1 MKNKIW
7 LILKYSYQNKI
18 RPKKKKDGTYKKS
31 SPLNALIA
39 YLVPAVIF
47 GASLSPILYMM
58 FKDLNIP
65 FSQFGIDLPWSMLDV
80 VFSMWFLLMGF
91 MFFINYSPAIVAN
104 LYESDMTQILL
115 SMPLK
120 RSDIYISS
128 AIDSLVMAGLPLGM
142 MIPVFV
148 IYAIIAKTNI
158 FFSIL
163 AGLGYILILLLIS
176 NLGGVL
182 FSKFLTKTSAK
193 RMTMIMYFISIFLY
207 VGITNIIPRIM
218 ENASPAQVAESL
230 KKLSSLLLNYAWPH
244 TWVILTM
251 KGNFL
256 ALTMLLSVI
265 IILGYIVFTISNSLE
280 LTVSRKKGKKKNYEI
295 KFKTSRFPA
304 IKKDFKLLF
313 RDSQTFFLILYPVF
327 LPLIFVFTSSG
338 SDVMSFVFIMIA
350 SIYAAMLSI
359 FSISYEGKI
368 WPMPKLF
375 PISMG
380 NMIFS
385 KIMLPILIFSIEYI
399 AIALLSFIFGKAT
412 WVIFVMII
420 PVITL
425 IVYSSVLGV
434 SMYLKNPKRDLS
446 QKNIIKGKEVMYL
459 EGVIM
464 GFSFGIFIP
473 GNLYIL
479 SFENPQLK
487 SKFIDFLFDS
497 KLLYHLVGGF
507 LPIFLLILIIYLT
520 GKEINKVKERMLK
533 WE

>member
-7 LILKYSYQNKI
+7 LILKYSYQNKS
-18 RPKKKKDGTYKKS
+18 RPKKKKDGTYKTA

-39 YLVPAVIF
+39 YLVPAVVF
-47 GASLSPILYMM
+47 GATLSPILYYM

-65 FSQFGIDLPWSMLDV
+65 FSQLGIDLPWSILDI

-91 MFFINYSPAIVAN
+91 MFFLNYSPAIVAN

-115 SMPLK
+115 AMPIK

-148 IYAIIAKTNI
+148 IYGIISKTNI
-158 FFSIL
+158 FLTTI
-163 AGLGYILILLLIS
+163 AGLGFILFLLLIS

-207 VGITNIIPRIM
+207 VGMTNIIPRIM
-218 ENASPAQVAESL
+218 KNNSPAQVAESL

-251 KGNFL
+251 KGNFM
-256 ALTMLLSVI
+256 ALTILIAVILILS
-265 IILGYIVFTISNSLE
+265 YIVYIISNLLE
-280 LTVSRKKGKKKNYEI
+280 LSISRKKGKKKNYEI
-295 KFKTSRFPA
+295 KFKTTRFPA

-327 LPLIFVFTSSG
+327 LPLIFIFTN
-338 SDVMSFVFIMIA
+338 SDADIMSFVFVMIA

-359 FSISYEGKI
+359 FSTSYEGKI
-368 WPMPKLF
+368 WPIPKLF
-375 PISMG
+375 PITMG

-385 KIMLPILIFSIEYI
+385 KIMVPILIFSLEYI
-399 AIALLSFIFGKAT
+399 VISMLSFFLGKAS
-412 WVIFVMII
+412 WIIFMTII
-420 PVITL
+420 PVIIL
-425 IVYSSVLGV
+425 IVYSSILGV
-434 SMYLKNPKRDLS
+434 SIYLKNPKRDLS

-459 EGVIM
+459 EGIIM
-464 GFSFGIFIP
+464 GLSFGIILP
-473 GNLYIL
+473 GNLYML
-479 SFENPQLK
+479 ALNDVQLK
-487 SKFIDFLFDS
+487 NKFIDFLFDS
-497 KLLYHLVGGF
+497 PILFHLIGGVMPLGF
-507 LPIFLLILIIYLT
+507 LILSIYLT
-520 GKEINKVKERMLK
+520 IKEINKVKERMLK